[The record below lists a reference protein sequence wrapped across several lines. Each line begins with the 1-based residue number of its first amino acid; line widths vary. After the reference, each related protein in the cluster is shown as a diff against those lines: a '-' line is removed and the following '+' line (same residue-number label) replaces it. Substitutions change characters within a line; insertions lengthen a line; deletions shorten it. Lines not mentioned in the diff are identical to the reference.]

1 MGGINER
8 SENTVRG
15 WLLVLCVLL
24 LGWEPIRF
32 GLVASNA
39 LPALSYRGAPLAA
52 ILTARVF
59 VTALGVAAGLALV
72 ARRAPA
78 VAMAKIALLVGAAF
92 DIVIVHDARDADQP
106 DAGRHAVL
114 HCRVARVPRDL
125 VRLPLALEARPTH
138 VRVTTGYWL
147 ALSISS
153 RFALNSLPGFHAGI
167 TSASATR

>member
-78 VAMAKIALLVGAAF
+78 VAMAKIALLVGAAV
-92 DIVIVHDARDADQP
+92 DIVTYTTPAMPTNRMPGDTPFYI
-106 DAGRHAVL
+106 AVSL
-114 HCRVARVPRDL
+114 AYHGIWFAYLSRSKRVRRTYA
-125 VRLPLALEARPTH
+125 
-138 VRVTTGYWL
+138 
-147 ALSISS
+147 
-153 RFALNSLPGFHAGI
+153 
-167 TSASATR
+167 